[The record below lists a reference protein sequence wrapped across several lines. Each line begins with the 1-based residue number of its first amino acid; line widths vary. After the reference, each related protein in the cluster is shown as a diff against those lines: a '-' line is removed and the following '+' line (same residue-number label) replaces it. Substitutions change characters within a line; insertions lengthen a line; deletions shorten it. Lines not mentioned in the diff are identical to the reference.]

1 MGDNLNRSDSQEVDT
16 INHLLF
22 WSLGGTA
29 FFLVLVFC
37 YYCARIDIDQ
47 FFQSRST
54 RAPQRVETSID
65 H

>member
-29 FFLVLVFC
+29 LFLVLVCC
-37 YYCARIDIDQ
+37 YYCARSDIDQ

-54 RAPQRVETSID
+54 AVPQPVESKGY